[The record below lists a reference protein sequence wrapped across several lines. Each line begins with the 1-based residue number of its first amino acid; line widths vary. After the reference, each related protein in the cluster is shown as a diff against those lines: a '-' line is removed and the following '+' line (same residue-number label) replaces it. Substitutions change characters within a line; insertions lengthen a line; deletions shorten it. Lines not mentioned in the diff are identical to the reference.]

1 MPLSGAISPNRS
13 RSQESM
19 GDEERTEM
27 TDKNIARKAYQQ
39 ALSDLR
45 EKFYA
50 EMEPT
55 IKCLIAIR
63 DSSLLCVKC
72 GEKLPATP
80 EKERINACK
89 ELKAW
94 LGVARVA
101 EQRIPS
107 TSLSPSTDDH
117 PPAPKLS
124 PEMEKR
130 LAELIK

>member
-1 MPLSGAISPNRS
+1 
-13 RSQESM
+13 
-19 GDEERTEM
+19 M
-27 TDKNIARKAYQQ
+27 TDKIAKKAYQA

-45 EKFYA
+45 EKYYA

-55 IKCLIAIR
+55 IRVLIAIR
-63 DSSLLCVKC
+63 DND
-72 GEKLPATP
+72 ETP

-107 TSLSPSTDDH
+107 TSLSPTADDR

-124 PEMEKR
+124 QEMEKR

>member
-1 MPLSGAISPNRS
+1 
-13 RSQESM
+13 
-19 GDEERTEM
+19 M
-27 TDKNIARKAYQQ
+27 TDKNIARKAYQA

-45 EKFYA
+45 EKYYN

-55 IKCLIAIR
+55 MQTLIAIR
-63 DSSLLCVKC
+63 DSKD
-72 GEKLPATP
+72 TP

-107 TSLSPSTDDH
+107 TSLSPSADA
-117 PPAPKLS
+117 PPSPKLS
-124 PEMEKR
+124 AEMEKKI
-130 LAELIK
+130 AELIK

>member
-1 MPLSGAISPNRS
+1 
-13 RSQESM
+13 M
-19 GDEERTEM
+19 GNAKGTEM
-27 TDKNIARKAYQQ
+27 TDKNIARKAYQA

-45 EKFYA
+45 EKYYN

-55 IKCLIAIR
+55 MQALIAIR
-63 DSSLLCVKC
+63 DSAK
-72 GEKLPATP
+72 TP

-101 EQRIPS
+101 EQRIPP
-107 TSLSPSTDDH
+107 TSLTPNPDDL